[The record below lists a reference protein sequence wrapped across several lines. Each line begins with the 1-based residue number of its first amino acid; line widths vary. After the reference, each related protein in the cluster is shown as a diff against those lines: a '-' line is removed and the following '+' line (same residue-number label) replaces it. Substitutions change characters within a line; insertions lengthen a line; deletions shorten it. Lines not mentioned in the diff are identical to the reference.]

1 MHSIDPFEQFVQ
13 SYESE
18 IVKREACLEIQ
29 HKLEHFCKK
38 LEDLQKELQRV
49 NTPIEDD
56 RYRQLETRIR
66 HYRYQLNYELP
77 KLAEKLLE
85 NRLTHPQ
92 EAVDWIGQIVEER
105 RQRQER
111 EEADTQLRRRDREE
125 LQRRRQEKKRQLLAT
140 IAEQDDYYEAADLA
154 IEVHYAKEDLKSLE
168 ALEEV
173 VNALL
178 NKINDCNREG
188 KTIVIAGTP
197 EWKLS
202 RMYEKATKLRQQK
215 YPPLLTL
222 VPSKNSSSRARGVN
236 ADDCDESDDSPDPYA
251 DLTGKVVIFGG
262 QNNVKVQVEECLRQ
276 SKVNLV
282 WCTAE
287 DGDQWAKQTE
297 SHIAQADLV
306 VIITGRG
313 TPHKQTISAKR
324 VAKALRKP
332 LTQCDRAS
340 GKDSLLEHIKTGLL
354 GLQLQR
360 NLG

>member
-1 MHSIDPFEQFVQ
+1 MQSIDPFEQFVQ

-29 HKLEHFCKK
+29 QKLEHFCKK
-38 LEDLQKELQRV
+38 LADLQKELQRV
-49 NTPIEDD
+49 NTPAEDD
-56 RYRQLETRIR
+56 RYQQLEARVR

-77 KLAEKLLE
+77 KLAENLLE
-85 NRLTHPQ
+85 NRQAHPQ
-92 EAVDWIGQIVEER
+92 ETIDWIGQIIEER
-105 RQRQER
+105 RQQQAR

-125 LQRRRQEKKRQLLAT
+125 LQRCRREKKRQLLAT
-140 IAEQDDYYEAADLA
+140 IAEQDDYYEASDLA
-154 IEVHYAKEDLKSLE
+154 IEIHYAKEDLKSLE

-188 KTIVIAGTP
+188 KPIVIAGTP

-215 YPPLLTL
+215 HPPLLTL
-222 VPSKNSSSRARGVN
+222 VPSGGSTRSRSTAS
-236 ADDCDESDDSPDPYA
+236 DDCDESDEPDPYA
-251 DLTGKVVIFGG
+251 DLSGKVVIFGG

-306 VIITGRG
+306 MIITGRG
-313 TPHKQTISAKR
+313 TPHKQTINAKR
-324 VAKALRKP
+324 AAKNLRKP

-340 GKDSLLEHIKTGLL
+340 GKDSLLERIKTGLL

-360 NLG
+360 KLG

>member
-1 MHSIDPFEQFVQ
+1 MQSFDPFEQFVQ
-13 SYESE
+13 SCETE

-29 HKLEHFCKK
+29 QRLELFCTK
-38 LEDLQKELQRV
+38 LEDLQRELQRV
-49 NTPIEDD
+49 NTPIDDD
-56 RYRQLETRIR
+56 RYQQLEIRIR
-66 HYRYQLNYELP
+66 HYRYQLKYELL

-85 NRLTHPQ
+85 IRQGESQ
-92 EAVDWIGQIVEER
+92 EPIDWVGQLIEER
-105 RQRQER
+105 RQQQAR
-111 EEADTQLRRRDREE
+111 EEADTQLRRRERED
-125 LQRRRQEKKRQLLAT
+125 LQRRRHEKKRQLLST
-140 IAEQDDYYEAADLA
+140 IAAQENYYEAADLA

-188 KTIVIAGTP
+188 SPIVIAGTS

-215 YPPLLTL
+215 YPSHLTL
-222 VPSKNSSSRARGVN
+222 VPPSRSSSSRCV
-236 ADDCDESDDSPDPYA
+236 SDDSNDDGENPYA
-251 DLTGKVVIFGG
+251 ELAGKVVIFGG

-276 SKVNLV
+276 SKVHLV

-324 VAKALRKP
+324 VAKNFRKP
-332 LTQCDRAS
+332 LIQCDRAS

>member
-1 MHSIDPFEQFVQ
+1 MQSFDPFEQFVQ
-13 SYESE
+13 SYKTE

-29 HKLEHFCKK
+29 QRLELFCTK
-38 LEDLQKELQRV
+38 LEDLQCELQRV
-49 NTPIEDD
+49 NIPIDDD
-56 RYRQLETRIR
+56 RYQQLEIRIR
-66 HYRYQLNYELP
+66 HYRYQLKYELL

-85 NRLTHPQ
+85 IRQGESQ
-92 EAVDWIGQIVEER
+92 EPIDWVGQLIEER
-105 RQRQER
+105 RQQQAH
-111 EEADTQLRRRDREE
+111 EEADTQLRRRERED
-125 LQRRRQEKKRQLLAT
+125 LQRRRHEKKRQLLAT
-140 IAEQDDYYEAADLA
+140 IAAQENYYEASDLA
-154 IEVHYAKEDLKSLE
+154 IEVHHAKEDLKSLE

-188 KTIVIAGTP
+188 SPIVIAGTP

-215 YPPLLTL
+215 YPPHLTL
-222 VPSKNSSSRARGVN
+222 VPPSRSSSSRCVR
-236 ADDCDESDDSPDPYA
+236 SDDSDNDGESLDPYA
-251 DLTGKVVIFGG
+251 ELAGKVVIFGG

-276 SKVNLV
+276 SKVHLV

-297 SHIAQADLV
+297 SHIAQSDLV

-324 VAKALRKP
+324 VAKNFRKP
-332 LTQCDRAS
+332 LIQCDRAS

>member
-1 MHSIDPFEQFVQ
+1 MQSFDPFEQFVQ
-13 SYESE
+13 SYETE

-29 HKLEHFCKK
+29 QKLEQFCMK
-38 LEDLQKELQRV
+38 LEDLQRELQRV
-49 NTPIEDD
+49 NTPVDDD
-56 RYRQLETRIR
+56 RYQQLDIRIR
-66 HYRYQLNYELP
+66 HYRYQLKYELL

-85 NRLTHPQ
+85 IRQSQPQ
-92 EAVDWIGQIVEER
+92 EAVDWIGQLIEER
-105 RQRQER
+105 RQQQAR
-111 EEADTQLRRRDREE
+111 EEADTQLRRREREE
-125 LQRRRQEKKRQLLAT
+125 LQRQRHEKKRQLLAT
-140 IAEQDDYYEAADLA
+140 IAAQENYYEAADLA

-168 ALEEV
+168 SLEEV

-188 KTIVIAGTP
+188 NSIVIAGTP

-202 RMYEKATKLRQQK
+202 RMYEKATKLRQQHSSHV
-215 YPPLLTL
+215 TL
-222 VPSKNSSSRARGVN
+222 VTPSGNPSRSSVTASDPSN
-236 ADDCDESDDSPDPYA
+236 HADEIPDPYA
-251 DLTGKVVIFGG
+251 ELAGKVVIFGG

-276 SKVNLV
+276 SKVHLV

-324 VAKALRKP
+324 VAKNGRKL

-340 GKDSLLEHIKTGLL
+340 GKESLLEHIKTGLL

>member
-1 MHSIDPFEQFVQ
+1 MQSIDPFEQFVQ

-29 HKLEHFCKK
+29 QKLEHFCKK
-38 LEDLQKELQRV
+38 LADLQKELQRV
-49 NTPIEDD
+49 NTPAEDD
-56 RYRQLETRIR
+56 RYQQLEARVR

-77 KLAEKLLE
+77 KLAENLLE
-85 NRLTHPQ
+85 NRQAHPQ
-92 EAVDWIGQIVEER
+92 ETIDWIGQIIEER
-105 RQRQER
+105 RQQQAR

-125 LQRRRQEKKRQLLAT
+125 LQRCRREKKRQLLAT
-140 IAEQDDYYEAADLA
+140 IAEQDDYYEASDLA
-154 IEVHYAKEDLKSLE
+154 IEIHYAKEDLKSLE

-188 KTIVIAGTP
+188 KPIVIAGTP

-215 YPPLLTL
+215 HPPLLTL
-222 VPSKNSSSRARGVN
+222 VPSGGSTRSRSTAS
-236 ADDCDESDDSPDPYA
+236 DDCDESDEPDPYA
-251 DLTGKVVIFGG
+251 DLSGKVVIFGG

-306 VIITGRG
+306 MIITGRG
-313 TPHKQTISAKR
+313 TPHKQTINAKR
-324 VAKALRKP
+324 AAKNLRKP

-360 NLG
+360 KLG

>member
-1 MHSIDPFEQFVQ
+1 M
-13 SYESE
+13 
-18 IVKREACLEIQ
+18 
-29 HKLEHFCKK
+29 
-38 LEDLQKELQRV
+38 
-49 NTPIEDD
+49 
-56 RYRQLETRIR
+56 
-66 HYRYQLNYELP
+66 
-77 KLAEKLLE
+77 
-85 NRLTHPQ
+85 
-92 EAVDWIGQIVEER
+92 
-105 RQRQER
+105 
-111 EEADTQLRRRDREE
+111 
-125 LQRRRQEKKRQLLAT
+125 
-140 IAEQDDYYEAADLA
+140 
-154 IEVHYAKEDLKSLE
+154 
-168 ALEEV
+168 

-188 KTIVIAGTP
+188 KAIVIAGTP

-202 RMYEKATKLRQQK
+202 RMYEKATKLRHQQN
-215 YPPLLTL
+215 PPHLTL
-222 VPSKNSSSRARGVN
+222 VSGGGSNRSRATV
-236 ADDCDESDDSPDPYA
+236 SDDRDQNETPDPYA

-324 VAKALRKP
+324 VAKNCRKP
-332 LTQCDRAS
+332 MTQCDRAS
-340 GKDSLLEHIKTGLL
+340 GKDSLLDHIKTGLL
-354 GLQLQR
+354 GSQLQR

>member
-1 MHSIDPFEQFVQ
+1 MQSFDPFEQFVQ
-13 SYESE
+13 SYETE
-18 IVKREACLEIQ
+18 IIKREACLEIQ
-29 HKLEHFCKK
+29 QKLEHFCTQ
-38 LEDLQKELQRV
+38 LEDLQQKLQRV

-56 RYRQLETRIR
+56 RYQQLDVRIR
-66 HYRYQLNYELP
+66 HYRYQLKYELP

-85 NRLTHPQ
+85 IRQSPPQ
-92 EAVDWIGQIVEER
+92 EAIDWVGHLIEER
-105 RQRQER
+105 RQQQER
-111 EEADTQLRRRDREE
+111 EEADTQLRRREREE
-125 LQRRRQEKKRQLLAT
+125 LQRRRHEKKRQLLAT
-140 IAEQDDYYEAADLA
+140 IAAQESYYEASDLA

-188 KTIVIAGTP
+188 SPIVIAGTP

-215 YPPLLTL
+215 YPLHLTL
-222 VPSKNSSSRARGVN
+222 VPPNGGSTRAR
-236 ADDCDESDDSPDPYA
+236 AASEDSDESDETPDPYA
-251 DLTGKVVIFGG
+251 ELAGKVVIFGG

-276 SKVNLV
+276 SKVHLV

-306 VIITGRG
+306 VLITGRG

-324 VAKALRKP
+324 VAKNCRKL

>member
-1 MHSIDPFEQFVQ
+1 MQSFDPFEQFVQ
-13 SYESE
+13 SYETE

-29 HKLEHFCKK
+29 QKLEHFCIK
-38 LEDLQKELQRV
+38 LENLQRELQRV
-49 NTPIEDD
+49 NTPIDDD
-56 RYRQLETRIR
+56 RYQQLEVRIR
-66 HYRYQLNYELP
+66 HYRYQLKYELL

-85 NRLTHPQ
+85 IRQSQPQ
-92 EAVDWIGQIVEER
+92 EPIDWVGQLIEER

-111 EEADTQLRRRDREE
+111 EESDTQLRRREREE
-125 LQRRRQEKKRQLLAT
+125 LQRRRHEKKRQLLDT
-140 IAEQDDYYEAADLA
+140 IAAQENYYEAADLA

-178 NKINDCNREG
+178 DKINDCNRDG
-188 KTIVIAGTP
+188 KAIVIAGTP

-215 YPPLLTL
+215 YPSHLTL
-222 VPSKNSSSRARGVN
+222 VPPSGNPSSRSRAA
-236 ADDCDESDDSPDPYA
+236 ADDCGQSDEKPDPYA
-251 DLTGKVVIFGG
+251 ELAGKVVIFGG

-276 SKVNLV
+276 SKVHLV

-324 VAKALRKP
+324 VAKNCRKP

-340 GKDSLLEHIKTGLL
+340 GKDSLLEHIKIGLL